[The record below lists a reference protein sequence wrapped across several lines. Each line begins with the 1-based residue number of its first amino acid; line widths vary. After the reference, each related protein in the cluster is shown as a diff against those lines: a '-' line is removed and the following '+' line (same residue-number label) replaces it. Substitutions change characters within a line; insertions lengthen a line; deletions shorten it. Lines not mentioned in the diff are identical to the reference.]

1 MHLVESPFKR
11 TCSIFKSWTNQ
22 QLIKGF
28 KGTIEGKSYQECT
41 FKSGEFD
48 DEDIDDDVEEE
59 EDGETPLQ
67 WFMML
72 RRRRRMLRPPTPAL
86 QWFMGL
92 TELDLRGNRD
102 SNTLSLHPDTP
113 SHTYTH
119 TINTQCQL

>member
-11 TCSIFKSWTNQ
+11 TCSIFKSGTNQ

-59 EDGETPLQ
+59 EDAETPQPCSVYDVEEEEEDVETPLQ
-67 WFMML
+67 
-72 RRRRRMLRPPTPAL
+72 
-86 QWFMGL
+86 
-92 TELDLRGNRD
+92 
-102 SNTLSLHPDTP
+102 
-113 SHTYTH
+113 
-119 TINTQCQL
+119 

>member
-1 MHLVESPFKR
+1 MMHLVESPFKR
-11 TCSIFKSWTNQ
+11 TCSIFKSRTNQ

-28 KGTIEGKSYQECT
+28 KGTIEGKSYHVCT

-48 DEDIDDDVEEE
+48 DEDIDDEEK
-59 EDGETPLQ
+59 EDGETP
-67 WFMML
+67 
-72 RRRRRMLRPPTPAL
+72 L

-113 SHTYTH
+113 SHLH
-119 TINTQCQL
+119 TVNSQHTVLTITNPFVHL